1 MFHTLFGCCILFIL
15 SFTISPRIH
24 SQKHSVFKR
33 QAQRECCLQLFVFL
47 KAKESLTITQF

>member
-15 SFTISPRIH
+15 SFTISPCIH

>member
-15 SFTISPRIH
+15 SFTISPCIH

-33 QAQRECCLQLFVFL
+33 QAQRECYLQLFVFL